1 MTRLFADEV
10 DAIGIMNPPWQPGA
24 YAAHAA
30 HAEALKA
37 QRKML
42 NQQLM
47 HRQALQGMAA
57 ARPQVHAG
65 GSSSRHPAGRPAATA
80 KASAAAEAGQ
90 GGAAAAA
97 GGDEL
102 DEEGDGF
109 GDGLEEQSYTAVS
122 TADLEAL
129 GLRRHPD
136 AIAECAS
143 LRYVCGSRD

>member
-1 MTRLFADEV
+1 M
-10 DAIGIMNPPWQPGA
+10 
-24 YAAHAA
+24 
-30 HAEALKA
+30 
-37 QRKML
+37 
-42 NQQLM
+42 
-47 HRQALQGMAA
+47 
-57 ARPQVHAG
+57 
-65 GSSSRHPAGRPAATA
+65 
-80 KASAAAEAGQ
+80 
-90 GGAAAAA
+90 
-97 GGDEL
+97 